1 MKIRAAAKLATTV
14 AALVLGAGFAVPA
27 AANAATQ
34 TAAHTS
40 TSVAAKPA
48 APTPNTGTS
57 CTSGDL
63 CVYYLQNF
71 SGPVYGFVSND
82 ANWTNHYFS
91 NGATVNDND
100 ESWWNNGT
108 SCAGCSAV
116 SVYKNINYSGGV
128 DICLSLGQF
137 VGVKTSVQDQGSSD
151 SWHASC

>member
-1 MKIRAAAKLATTV
+1 MKIRPATRLCATV
-14 AALVLGAGFAVPA
+14 AALVIGLGFAA
-27 AANAATQ
+27 Q
-34 TAAHTS
+34 TAASAATRSAAHAS

-48 APTPNTGTS
+48 APTPDTGTT

-63 CVYYLQNF
+63 CVYFLRNF

-82 ANWTNHYFS
+82 ANWTNNFFS
-91 NGATVNDND
+91 NGAVVNDND

-116 SVYKNINYSGGV
+116 SVFKDINYGGGV

-137 VGVKTSVQDQGSSD
+137 VAVRTSVEDRGSSD